1 MKKTNVFLKGIV
13 SKFSLVGLLLYTVI
27 YGIIWYNIYF
37 DMVFTANRIP
47 FWEKGNWLMIV
58 IYFVLLFIFSKAFE
72 KNKREFFKVLDAFST
87 DALTIICVNMIT
99 FFQIA
104 LLGVWTFNTWGDKV
118 VYILIATL
126 VDLIIAAILAIVNQ
140 KLYVGLI
147 PPEKL
152 LLVYGRD
159 SIVRIKEEFEKCKY
173 YYVVKDCIHIDVGVD
188 EIKRLSVLGYD
199 GIVLCDIPDK
209 MRNKLLKFFYSNSM
223 RVYLLPKISD
233 VLVRGSEALHV
244 FDIPLFLVREYSMT
258 VEQRVLKRVVDVALS
273 FVLIIITFPIMILT
287 ALMIKINDP
296 GPIIYKQV
304 RCTKDKKEFF
314 IYKFRSMKIDA
325 EKDGIARLAK
335 QNDNRVTSIGKFIRK
350 VRIDELPQLFN
361 ILAGDMSFIGPRPER
376 PELINNYITEM
387 PEFVFRMKVKA
398 GLGGYAQVFGK
409 YNTLPYDKL
418 KLDLTYIENYSIW
431 LDFKLM
437 LLTLKTLFNP
447 ESTEGLKENAK
458 QKEV

>member
-1 MKKTNVFLKGIV
+1 MN
-13 SKFSLVGLLLYTVI
+13 
-27 YGIIWYNIYF
+27 
-37 DMVFTANRIP
+37 
-47 FWEKGNWLMIV
+47 
-58 IYFVLLFIFSKAFE
+58 
-72 KNKREFFKVLDAFST
+72 
-87 DALTIICVNMIT
+87 
-99 FFQIA
+99 
-104 LLGVWTFNTWGDKV
+104 
-118 VYILIATL
+118 
-126 VDLIIAAILAIVNQ
+126 IVNFNRKQ
-140 KLYVGLI
+140 
-147 PPEKL
+147 
-152 LLVYGRD
+152 D
-159 SIVRIKEEFEKCKY
+159 A
-173 YYVVKDCIHIDVGVD
+173 
-188 EIKRLSVLGYD
+188 
-199 GIVLCDIPDK
+199 
-209 MRNKLLKFFYSNSM
+209 
-223 RVYLLPKISD
+223 
-233 VLVRGSEALHV
+233 LVRGSEALHV

-304 RCTKDKKEFF
+304 RCTKEKKEFF

-325 EKDGIARLAK
+325 EKDGVARLAK

-458 QKEV
+458 QNEV